1 MVKQKHAVNATVAGL
16 HALGIEV
23 DLASLPAMFEEALRE
38 MRHTL
43 YPPDPAADL
52 PVEETAAL
60 RRGGFKMTAARA
72 TGGSALAQT
81 AAEYAALMETSLGAG
96 ETAQRLGV
104 DPSRVRQLLSARKIY
119 GLQVKGSWR
128 VPQFQFDGGDR
139 PLPGLEEVVPS
150 LPKNLHPVAVYRWFI
165 NSNPDLVPEGQEA
178 PLSPRDW
185 LLAGYSPRVPAELA
199 ADLDN
204 L

>member
-1 MVKQKHAVNATVAGL
+1 MKHKPAATVTVAQL
-16 HALGIEV
+16 HALGMEV

-60 RRGGFKMTAARA
+60 RRGGFRMTAARGMG
-72 TGGSALAQT
+72 GGSVLAQT
-81 AAEYAALMETSLGAG
+81 AAEYAALMETSLAAG
-96 ETAQRLGV
+96 ETARRLGV

-128 VPQFQFDGGDR
+128 VPQFQFDSGDR
-139 PLPGLEEVVPS
+139 LLPGLEEVVPN
-150 LPKNLHPVAVYRWFI
+150 LPKTLHPVAVYRWFT
-165 NSNPDLVPEGQEA
+165 SPNPDLLPEGQDE

>member
-1 MVKQKHAVNATVAGL
+1 MKRKPAANATVAQL
-16 HALGIEV
+16 HALGLEV
-23 DLASLPAMFEEALRE
+23 DLTSLPAMLEEALRE

-60 RRGGFKMTAARA
+60 RRGGFRMTAARG

-81 AAEYAALMETSLGAG
+81 AAEYAALMETSLAAG

-104 DPSRVRQLLSARKIY
+104 DPSRIRQLLAARKLY

-128 VPQFQFDGGDR
+128 VPLFQFDSGGR
-139 PLPGLEEVVPS
+139 LLPGLEEVVPN
-150 LPKNLHPVAVYRWFI
+150 LPRNLHPVAVYRWFT
-165 NSNPDLVPEGQEA
+165 SPNPDLVPEGREQG
-178 PLSPRDW
+178 LSPRDW
-185 LLAGYSPRVPAELA
+185 LLAGYSPRVPAALA

>member
-1 MVKQKHAVNATVAGL
+1 MKRKPAINATVAYL
-16 HALGIEV
+16 HAVGLEV
-23 DLASLPAMFEEALRE
+23 DLTSLPAMLEEALRE

-60 RRGGFKMTAARA
+60 RRGGFKMAAARG
-72 TGGSALAQT
+72 TGRSALAQT
-81 AAEYAALMETSLGAG
+81 AAEYAALMETSLSAG

-104 DPSRVRQLLSARKIY
+104 DPSRVRQLLSARKLY

-128 VPQFQFDGGDR
+128 VPQFQFDGADR
-139 PLPGLEEVVPS
+139 LLPGLEEVVPN
-150 LPKNLHPVAVYRWFI
+150 LPKNLHPVAVYSWFTTP
-165 NSNPDLVPEGQEA
+165 NSDLVPEGQEE
-178 PLSPRDW
+178 PFSPRDW
-185 LLAGYSPRVPAELA
+185 LLAGHSPQVPAELA
-199 ADLDN
+199 SDLDN